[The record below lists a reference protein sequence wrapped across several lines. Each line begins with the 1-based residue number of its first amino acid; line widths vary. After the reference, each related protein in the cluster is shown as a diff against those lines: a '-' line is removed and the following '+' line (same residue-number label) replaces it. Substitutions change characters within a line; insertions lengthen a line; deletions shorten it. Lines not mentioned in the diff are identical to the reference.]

1 MNTAGGIGPGADID
15 EERDT
20 LLFFCYSITYLKMKV
35 YPPLK
40 AKMWIS
46 VDQINE
52 TIDKLQ
58 SWYLYS
64 LRWGINYSRVSRLA
78 DSAEEHTA

>member
-40 AKMWIS
+40 AKM
-46 VDQINE
+46 
-52 TIDKLQ
+52 
-58 SWYLYS
+58 
-64 LRWGINYSRVSRLA
+64 
-78 DSAEEHTA
+78 